1 MLGVRGGPSAVAVVV
16 TVAAAAAAASDSSV
30 MSPTH
35 PKGGAKR
42 RKNKRGGGGGDRGRK
57 SRERDRPEAEPC
69 SSQDTAIMAPG
80 AAALPVGAA
89 DRPFVEDV
97 YAGGAAAFSSGETQG
112 TLPNPTR
119 VLCICCKVER
129 KDSAVVQ
136 SGVQP
141 VSELASEGDGVPHH
155 TLWMCPSC
163 QWTLDNYGISGDS
176 DQTAQGLDF
185 LSHGDLGELLA
196 EAEGGMLAEGG
207 QLPGSDTESAYGASS
222 EPQETSS
229 ETSLE
234 SQQLRICWSEV
245 RFMVRFTYHQAGTV
259 PVPNMSRVK
268 ERVDRL
274 CNIDPSQLYQ
284 RLDHVARDF
293 VLDMKIRLLQPLW
306 AQPGPP
312 NCLESPLLAQQFISR
327 LIKEYGALCQ
337 AARTISTFLTTL
349 EVKHLSLF
357 QVTWEL
363 HNKHLFENLV
373 FSDPTLQ
380 SNLPALISQIRLGA
394 TTSDTCSQ
402 GTYSTLLLHY
412 QGLEKELHRVA
423 RKWVQCQRRISTFI
437 LEKMTLKAKLKQALW
452 RFKQTQLLGEQLTST
467 EADPQSGNLAEALRH
482 VPPSSSL
489 DMPDCLGP
497 ERCTIHNCSHSQ
509 FLTYRLVEPHK
520 PGSIHGH
527 RLPHRVRSLP
537 DRLIESNLP
546 GVSLASSGSDSSS
559 QIITQQ
565 QSRPIRLD
573 EGSTPSFCSDSD
585 VASLSERFADI
596 YLVNPDDIEV
606 VTCGDDNTE
615 IATNVRSDARGN
627 PEDLLYDSSLLAIPT
642 TFIPDPEEQLS
653 NQGAYGWQ
661 QDPREKKP
669 NNDSSSEHSSR
680 SSSSCSCAC
689 NFQEEGKYCEFC
701 GKSSRHHRPPATA
714 SGRSY
719 EEMREKLRLRLAK
732 RKEEQPKKTS
742 QLPEKQDVVDH
753 RTVEDL
759 LQFINGPEMKPVSS
773 TRKAKRERHK
783 QRKLEEKA
791 HMHSG
796 SLEETEGLETSS
808 HSPSRGEDHAVS
820 GAQGD
825 SKHLLPKQHKDGT
838 GKKKLKQTGKAG
850 GDPRRKSA
858 ESPRASEGQSKS
870 RSQTQPSTK
879 VLHRVLLAEQ
889 RKMER
894 KARSESKGKKQLSQV
909 KEGKATPGPEEPAS
923 PSKLEQADTPQPSGK
938 SKESRKGDGDNNPL
952 YDVFMPKDIDL
963 ESADMDETEREV
975 EHFKRFCLDST
986 RQARQRLSVNWS
998 DFSLKK
1004 PHFLPPK

>member
-1 MLGVRGGPSAVAVVV
+1 
-16 TVAAAAAAASDSSV
+16 
-30 MSPTH
+30 MSPSH
-35 PKGGAKR
+35 AKGGAKR

-57 SRERDRPEAEPC
+57 SSGRDRPEAEPC
-69 SSQDTAIMAPG
+69 GSQDTTITVTVAAD
-80 AAALPVGAA
+80 AAAAA
-89 DRPFVEDV
+89 ASGPFVEDV
-97 YAGGAAAFSSGETQG
+97 YAGGAARFSLGETQG
-112 TLPNPTR
+112 TLSYP
-119 VLCICCKVER
+119 VGVFCALCRIER

-136 SGVQP
+136 S
-141 VSELASEGDGVPHH
+141 ELAAEGDSVSHQ
-155 TLWMCPSC
+155 TEWMCPTC
-163 QWTLDNYGISGDS
+163 QWALQNYGISS
-176 DQTAQGLDF
+176 DLDQAAQGVDF
-185 LSHGDLGELLA
+185 PSHGHLGGFLA

-207 QLPGSDTESAYGASS
+207 QLPLLDTASAHQASCERQVS
-222 EPQETSS
+222 PETY
-229 ETSLE
+229 LE
-234 SQQLRICWSEV
+234 SRQQRLYWSEV
-245 RFMVRFTYHQAGTV
+245 RFVVRFTYHQAGTAL
-259 PVPNMSRVK
+259 VPNLSRVK
-268 ERVDRL
+268 ERVDKL
-274 CNIDPSQLYQ
+274 CNLDPSQLYQ

-312 NCLESPLLAQQFISR
+312 NCLESPLQAQQFISR

-337 AARTISTFLTTL
+337 AARTISTFLITL
-349 EVKHLSLF
+349 EIKHLSLF

-363 HNKHLFENLV
+363 HNKHLFENLI
-373 FSDPTLQ
+373 FSDHTLQ

-394 TTSDTCSQ
+394 TTNDTCSQ

-412 QGLEKELHRVA
+412 QGLEEELHRVA
-423 RKWVQCQRRISTFI
+423 RKWVQCQRRVSTFI
-437 LEKMTLKAKLKQALW
+437 LEKMTLKSKIKRTLR
-452 RFKQTQLLGEQLTST
+452 RFKQTQLLGEHIGST
-467 EADPQSGNLAEALRH
+467 GADLYSGNLAEALRH
-482 VPPSSSL
+482 MPPSASP

-497 ERCTIHNCSHSQ
+497 ERCTIYNCNHSQ
-509 FLTYRLVEPHK
+509 FLTRGLEEPHR
-520 PGSIHGH
+520 PSTMHGH
-527 RLPHRVRSLP
+527 QLPRQVRSLP
-537 DRLIESNLP
+537 DCLFESRLT

-559 QIITQQ
+559 PIITQQ

-585 VASLSERFADI
+585 VASLSDRFADI
-596 YLVNPDDIEV
+596 YLVNTDDIEV
-606 VTCGDDNTE
+606 VPCNDDNTE
-615 IATNVRSDARGN
+615 IVTNVRSDARGN
-627 PEDLLYDSSLLAIPT
+627 PEGHLYDSPLLTIPAA
-642 TFIPDPEEQLS
+642 FSPDSEEQLS
-653 NQGAYGWQ
+653 NQGAYGWR
-661 QDPREKKP
+661 QDPREKAT
-669 NNDSSSEHSSR
+669 NNGSSSEHSSR
-680 SSSSCSCAC
+680 SSSCSCTC
-689 NFQEEGKYCEFC
+689 NLQEEGKYCEYC
-701 GKSSRHHRPPATA
+701 GRSSRHHPPPATA
-714 SGRSY
+714 TGRSY

-732 RKEEQPKKTS
+732 RKEEQPKKTG

-759 LQFINGPEMKPVSS
+759 LQFINGPEVKPVSS
-773 TRKAKRERHK
+773 TRRAKRERHK

-791 HMHSG
+791 HMHGG
-796 SLEETEGLETSS
+796 SLEQTEELETSS
-808 HSPSRGEDHAVS
+808 HSPSRCEDHAVS

-850 GDPRRKSA
+850 GDPRRRSA

-894 KARSESKGKKQLSQV
+894 KARNENKGKKQLSQV
-909 KEGKATPGPEEPAS
+909 KEGKATPGPGEPTS
-923 PSKLEQADTPQPSGK
+923 PSQLELADTSQPSGK

-986 RQARQRLSVNWS
+986 RQTRQRLSVDWS

-1004 PHFLPPK
+1004 PPFLPPK

>member
-1 MLGVRGGPSAVAVVV
+1 
-16 TVAAAAAAASDSSV
+16 
-30 MSPTH
+30 MSPSH
-35 PKGGAKR
+35 AKGGAKR

-57 SRERDRPEAEPC
+57 GRERDRPEAEPC
-69 SSQDTAIMAPG
+69 SSLDTAIMPPG
-80 AAALPVGAA
+80 VAAMSVAAAVA
-89 DRPFVEDV
+89 DMPLVEDV
-97 YAGGAAAFSSGETQG
+97 YAGGAAAFSLGETQG
-112 TLPNPTR
+112 TLPYPTGIFC
-119 VLCICCKVER
+119 VCCKIEE

-136 SGVQP
+136 SGDQP
-141 VSELASEGDGVPHH
+141 VSELASEGDGASHQTHWV
-155 TLWMCPSC
+155 CPTC
-163 QWTLDNYGISGDS
+163 QWTLDNYGISGDL
-176 DQTAQGLDF
+176 DQAAQGLGF
-185 LSHGDLGELLA
+185 LSHGHRGDFLA

-207 QLPGSDTESAYGASS
+207 QLPALDTESAYGASC
-222 EPQETSS
+222 EPQEISPDS
-229 ETSLE
+229 YPE
-234 SQQLRICWSEV
+234 SQQLRIYWSEV
-245 RFMVRFTYHQAGTV
+245 RFMVRFTYHQAGTAL
-259 PVPNMSRVK
+259 VPNMSRVK
-268 ERVDRL
+268 EHVDRL
-274 CNIDPSQLYQ
+274 CNMDPSQLYE
-284 RLDHVARDF
+284 RLDRVARDF

-312 NCLESPLLAQQFISR
+312 TCLESPLQAQQFISR

-337 AARTISTFLTTL
+337 AARTISTFLITL
-349 EVKHLSLF
+349 EIKHLSLF

-363 HNKHLFENLV
+363 HNKHLFENLI
-373 FSDPTLQ
+373 FSDHTLQ

-394 TTSDTCSQ
+394 TTNDTCSQ
-402 GTYSTLLLHY
+402 GTYATLLLHY
-412 QGLEKELHRVA
+412 QGLEEELHRVA

-437 LEKMTLKAKLKQALW
+437 LEKMTLKTNLKKALT
-452 RFKQTQLLGEQLTST
+452 RYKETQFLEEHLTST
-467 EADPQSGNLAEALRH
+467 EADLHSGNLAEALRH
-482 VPPSSSL
+482 MPPSSSL

-497 ERCTIHNCSHSQ
+497 ERCTIYNCNHSQ
-509 FLTYRLVEPHK
+509 FLTCGLVEPQI
-520 PGSIHGH
+520 PSTIHGH
-527 RLPHRVRSLP
+527 QQPLRVRSLP
-537 DRLIESNLP
+537 DCLFESHLP
-546 GVSLASSGSDSSS
+546 GVSLATSRSDSSS
-559 QIITQQ
+559 PVITQQ

-573 EGSTPSFCSDSD
+573 EVSPPSFGSDSD
-585 VASLSERFADI
+585 VASLSDRFADI
-596 YLVNPDDIEV
+596 YLVNTDDIEV
-606 VTCGDDNTE
+606 VTCDDDNTE
-615 IATNVRSDARGN
+615 IVTNVRSDAQGN
-627 PEDLLYDSSLLAIPT
+627 PEGLLYDSSLLAIPAA
-642 TFIPDPEEQLS
+642 FSPDPEEQLS

-661 QDPREKKP
+661 QDPREKST
-669 NNDSSSEHSSR
+669 NNSEHSSR
-680 SSSSCSCAC
+680 SSSWSCAC
-689 NFQEEGKYCEFC
+689 NLQEEGKYCEFC

-719 EEMREKLRLRLAK
+719 EEMRVKLRLRLAK
-732 RKEEQPKKTS
+732 RKEEQPKKTG

-759 LQFINGPEMKPVSS
+759 LQFINGPEIKPVSS

-796 SLEETEGLETSS
+796 SLEQTEELETSS

-850 GDPRRKSA
+850 GDPRRRSA

-879 VLHRVLLAEQ
+879 VLHLVLLAEQ

-894 KARSESKGKKQLSQV
+894 KARSENKGKKQLSQV
-909 KEGKATPGPEEPAS
+909 KEGKATPGPGEPAS
-923 PSKLEQADTPQPSGK
+923 PSKLEQADTPQSSNK

-986 RQARQRLSVNWS
+986 RQARQRLSVDWS